1 MQRAPAAKAKRGN
14 RHESKIPELQISP
27 QREAEGFARSLD
39 PEVCSEANPT
49 ETSNGVVTLA
59 AQGKMKLETK
69 IQRYIAFARFADSML
84 TLAMIAGF
92 AVIAASWLAVILI
105 PILDSISELLK

>member
-1 MQRAPAAKAKRGN
+1 
-14 RHESKIPELQISP
+14 
-27 QREAEGFARSLD
+27 
-39 PEVCSEANPT
+39 
-49 ETSNGVVTLA
+49 
-59 AQGKMKLETK
+59 MKLETK